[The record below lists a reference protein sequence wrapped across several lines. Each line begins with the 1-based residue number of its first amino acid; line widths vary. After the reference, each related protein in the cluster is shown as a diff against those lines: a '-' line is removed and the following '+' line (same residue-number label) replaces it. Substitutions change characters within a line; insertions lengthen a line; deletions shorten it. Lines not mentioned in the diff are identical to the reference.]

1 MQDVLRACDL
11 VAEMLESSGDG
22 ALINMAVD
30 SPAELLDGGCKRSY
44 REQSSVMVRRGLRG
58 GVCLKER
65 VACDEILDISLIQC
79 SGIWYDVGQS
89 AFLAIPR

>member
-22 ALINMAVD
+22 ALINVAVD
-30 SPAELLDGGCKRSY
+30 SPAELLDGGDERSY
-44 REQSSVMVRRGLRG
+44 RKQASVMVRWGLRG

-65 VACDEILDISLIQC
+65 VACNEILDSSLLQC
-79 SGIWYDVGQS
+79 GGIW
-89 AFLAIPR
+89 